1 MRMLVFYRRRSG
13 RQRLRIGI
21 HTPPDGADLRQ
32 YRLNLIGEYNRT
44 RKRIERIEMRS
55 GGLEGTMETLDR
67 VELMQELK
75 REIIAA
81 MRREEPDYGTDI
93 DLPTVEAMVACVDRT
108 IEDRIFD
115 EETA

>member
-1 MRMLVFYRRRSG
+1 M
-13 RQRLRIGI
+13 RIGI
-21 HTPPDGADLRQ
+21 YTPPDGADLRQ

-55 GGLEGTMETLDR
+55 GGLEETMETLDR

-93 DLPTVEAMVACVDRT
+93 DLPTVEAMIACVDRT